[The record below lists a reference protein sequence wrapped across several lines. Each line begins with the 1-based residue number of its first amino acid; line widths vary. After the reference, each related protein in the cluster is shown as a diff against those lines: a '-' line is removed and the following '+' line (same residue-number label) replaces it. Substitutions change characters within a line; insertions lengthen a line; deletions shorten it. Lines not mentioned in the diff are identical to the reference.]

1 MLYKLPDRL
10 KNELREPLGDVI
22 DEDELT
28 SRLPHDATIIA
39 VGDMV
44 AYTLHK
50 RDYKPHLTIIDYH
63 TQRDEIV
70 EFASDLK
77 EIGEVVVEIENP
89 AGEITRELWQAIKD
103 ALESEKPVRIEVEGE
118 EDLATIP
125 CVMLA
130 ENGAYLVYGLW
141 NRGLVLVEINTATR
155 KRVETALKLME
166 V

>member
-1 MLYKLPDRL
+1 MYKLPDRL
-10 KNELREPLGDVI
+10 RNELRDPLGDI
-22 DEDELT
+22 IEEDKLVE
-28 SRLPHDATIIA
+28 RLPREALIMA

-50 RDYKPHLTIIDYH
+50 LDYEPHLTIVDFH
-63 TQRDEIV
+63 TQREGKIPF
-70 EFASDLK
+70 EKELK
-77 EIGEVVVEIENP
+77 SMGEDVVSVENP
-89 AGEITRELWQAIKD
+89 AGEITRELWQAIKE
-103 ALESEKPVRIEVEGE
+103 ALASEVSVRIEVAGE

-130 ENGAYLVYGLW
+130 PNGSYLVYGLW
-141 NRGLVLVEINTATR
+141 NRGLVLVEITPTTR

>member
-1 MLYKLPDRL
+1 VLYKLPDRL

-22 DEDELT
+22 PENELPE
-28 SRLPHDATIIA
+28 RLPHDANIIA

-44 AYTLHK
+44 AYTLFK
-50 RDYKPHLTIIDYH
+50 FKYQPHVTIIDYH
-63 TQRDEIV
+63 TQRDETV
-70 EFASDLK
+70 KFADELK
-77 EIGEVVVEIENP
+77 TMGEEVINVRNG

-103 ALESEKPVRIEVEGE
+103 ALASDKTVRIEVDGE

-125 CVMLA
+125 AVMLA
-130 ENGAYLVYGLW
+130 ENGSYLLYGLW
-141 NRGLVLVEINTATR
+141 NRGLVLVEITAAIR